1 MSLPNFD
8 VDMMRLF
15 KAIYDRG
22 SLSSAA
28 EEMNISI
35 AAASRILSKLRL
47 VFDDELFV
55 RMAYGMTP
63 TNRAKELYEPIRR
76 MLVSYGELFSH
87 PTFHPTTL
95 ERTIRIGGVDNA
107 IYSFIR
113 PALRG
118 LFQAAPKMA
127 LDLRPL
133 ATDFLTSLKTGELD
147 LVFYPTLSVP
157 DEFVTETICTEALVW
172 CARRGHPLTELAV
185 TRPLTEADL
194 SAYRIIRVSLLGGA
208 RTKWEVDPKGPF
220 TRTGD
225 IPSKAEEGRYGRLDH
240 VLRGR
245 GGAHVRLGL
254 PHGAAPAAC
263 ARRGALRARHD
274 SRTLR
279 RARNVRTAP
288 HLALGAFGRPDALV
302 VPQGTHPCRALD
314 GTDGRQPA
322 VDPQSLRKELPA
334 ASAPDSA

>member
-22 SLSSAA
+22 SLTSAA

-225 IPSKAEEGRYGRLDH
+225 IPSKAEEGTAVWTTYFAAAAALTSDSDFLTVLPLRLARDAALSGLVTILGRCDGH
-240 VLRGR
+240 E
-245 GGAHVRLGL
+245 
-254 PHGAAPAAC
+254 
-263 ARRGALRARHD
+263 
-274 SRTLR
+274 TYE
-279 RARNVRTAP
+279 P
-288 HLALGAFGRPDALV
+288 HLIWHSARSGDPMLSWFRSELI
-302 VPQGTHPCRALD
+302 RAARSSELID
-314 GTDGRQPA
+314 E
-322 VDPQSLRKELPA
+322 SLPLIRRV
-334 ASAPDSA
+334 